1 MEYGSALTED
11 EKRYLEKCRQME
23 AECRSLWIKAIE
35 FSPRL
40 ASYCP
45 HLHDFTPQEWA
56 ALVAENSEFINI
68 APVHLFKGREW
79 YMILTRQPE
88 LIDKYP
94 GSIGRKLH

>member
-1 MEYGSALTED
+1 MENEARLTVQERD
-11 EKRYLEKCRQME
+11 CLEQCRKMD
-23 AECRSLWIKAIE
+23 AECRRMWIRAME
-35 FSPRL
+35 YSPRL
-40 ASYCP
+40 ARYCS
-45 HLHDFTPQEWA
+45 HWHDFTPQEWA